1 MQALNCWTRSFFIPE
16 VHRRRGR
23 RWKNEAVR
31 KKVPQCETST
41 CVSSTPHTAV
51 IKCGNA
57 QQTLYS
63 TEHGLYTR
71 VFKTPLHCTHTHT
84 QHTLPQLVL
93 VRIVPLLQSVKQQ
106 LLIMPGTAPTGTKGD
121 LDSPLV
127 SPCLLSSFLEWMAG
141 SVLPPSLEKEEFC
154 TKQRKQMRIFQCKFH
169 YILHF

>member
-1 MQALNCWTRSFFIPE
+1 MLIGRGQALNCWTRRFFIPE

-41 CVSSTPHTAV
+41 CVSSSLHTAV

-57 QQTLYS
+57 HQTLYS

-71 VFKTPLHCTHTHT
+71 VFKTPLHCTPPPPPP

-106 LLIMPGTAPTGTKGD
+106 LLIMPGTTPTGTKGD
-121 LDSPLV
+121 LDSPLGDK
-127 SPCLLSSFLEWMAG
+127 SHLW
-141 SVLPPSLEKEEFC
+141 
-154 TKQRKQMRIFQCKFH
+154 
-169 YILHF
+169 